1 MDKKKEYEIYC
12 HFCAIGKK
20 TISASNL
27 EEAKKIIES
36 DQSITFNEI
45 IKFTEPCKVDVSLS
59 HEINEQIQDQHNDF
73 EYKSWGSE

>member
-12 HFCAIGKK
+12 HFSAIGKK

-27 EEAKKIIES
+27 EEAKQIIES
-36 DQSITFNEI
+36 DKSVHFDEI
-45 IKFTEPCKVDVSLS
+45 IKLTEQCKVDTSLS
-59 HEINEQIQDQHNDF
+59 HEVSEPSQDEHHDL